1 MSSCAQCSHAA
12 SSDATQLL
20 HPIIAPYP
28 SATADEAS
36 ALEAAFVKIAG
47 GGGTGKTETLIKTA
61 LRRINEGA
69 DPSSILFIVNT
80 ADAARE
86 VSVRLRAASQA
97 AQSIRVIT
105 IREICTEIL
114 TSAQAK
120 AATGR
125 TPRILTAAEYNFLLE
140 DLKTLGQRPGR
151 LKKMLNYFYYQWS
164 QLEPEEEWLLPAEES
179 DVRHSLDKHLR
190 LRHAMLIEELSPL
203 TVAFLRSE
211 AGGNFSSFYATVLV
225 DDYQNLS
232 KASQEVCALLS
243 GESLTVT
250 GNENQAI
257 SLRDPHPFPLG
268 FTCFENH
275 FDAAVCVQ
283 LTENAR
289 CAARVAAMSN
299 NLCRQKPLSEQRT
312 TTVASTAKQTPPIQ
326 IKWSVPSDE
335 FPGIAAYLKKLLAAN
350 AELDA
355 SDIYIIAPNKT
366 WARTMATALAK
377 RGIDSISA
385 LTGQPLGGDP
395 RNSEKAPLL
404 TAYTKLSL
412 LADPADV
419 VAWRSW
425 CGFDDYLCYAG
436 AWCKLEAWAQAEDLG
451 LTDAL
456 AKLAT
461 LNEAPFLEADVLAER
476 YQTGKTFI
484 EKNAHKTGFALTKVI
499 ADGKISKDLSAL
511 LEPIEG
517 DETASVLFARVL
529 EHVLDPQFGGT
540 VRSVRIGSYEN
551 LQGLEPRVLIVSG
564 LIDGFMPSRDCFDVA
579 ILEEDREKV
588 KGDQRR
594 VFYNAITK
602 TSGSLI
608 LSTIQKADLEGAER
622 LKMEV
627 RRVKMEHG
635 ERFAMLSPSVFIAE
649 SGDAVPGAV
658 SGEQFLS
665 EL

>member
-1 MSSCAQCSHAA
+1 
-12 SSDATQLL
+12 
-20 HPIIAPYP
+20 
-28 SATADEAS
+28 
-36 ALEAAFVKIAG
+36 
-47 GGGTGKTETLIKTA
+47 
-61 LRRINEGA
+61 
-69 DPSSILFIVNT
+69 
-80 ADAARE
+80 
-86 VSVRLRAASQA
+86 
-97 AQSIRVIT
+97 
-105 IREICTEIL
+105 
-114 TSAQAK
+114 
-120 AATGR
+120 
-125 TPRILTAAEYNFLLE
+125 
-140 DLKTLGQRPGR
+140 
-151 LKKMLNYFYYQWS
+151 YFYYQWS

-179 DVRHSLDKHLR
+179 DVRRSLDKHLR
-190 LRHAMLIEELSPL
+190 LRNAMLIEELSPL
-203 TVAFLRSE
+203 TVAFLQSE
-211 AGGNFSSFYATVLV
+211 AGNDFASSYSTVLV

-232 KASQEVCALLS
+232 KASQEVCALLT
-243 GESLTVT
+243 GESLTIA

-257 SLRDPHPFPLG
+257 VLRDPHPFPQG

-275 FDAAVCVQ
+275 FDAATCVQ
-283 LTENAR
+283 LAENVR
-289 CAARVAAMSN
+289 CTARVAAIGN
-299 NLCRQKPLSEQRT
+299 GLCRQQSLSELRT
-312 TTVASTAKQTPPIQ
+312 AEISPNAKQTLPIQ

-350 AELDA
+350 EELEA
-355 SDIYIIAPNKT
+355 SDIYIVAPNKT
-366 WARTMATALAK
+366 WARTMATALGK
-377 RGIDSISA
+377 RGIDSRSA

-404 TAYTKLSL
+404 TAYTKLNL
-412 LADPADV
+412 LADPTDV

-436 AWCKLEAWAQAEDLG
+436 AWCKLETWAQTESLN

-456 AKLAT
+456 AKLAELDET
-461 LNEAPFLEADVLAER
+461 PFLEADVLAER
-476 YQTGKTFI
+476 YRTGKAFI
-484 EKNAHKTGFALTKVI
+484 EKNARKTGFALTKII
-499 ADGKISKDLSAL
+499 ADGGVSKDLSSL

-517 DETASVLFARVL
+517 DETASILFERVVD
-529 EHVLDPQFGGT
+529 HVLDPQFGAIQ
-540 VRSVRIGSYEN
+540 RSVRIGSYEN
-551 LQGLEPRVLIVSG
+551 LQGLEPRVLIISG

-579 ILEEDREKV
+579 ILEEEREKT
-588 KGDQRR
+588 KADQRR
-594 VFYNAITK
+594 IFYNAITK